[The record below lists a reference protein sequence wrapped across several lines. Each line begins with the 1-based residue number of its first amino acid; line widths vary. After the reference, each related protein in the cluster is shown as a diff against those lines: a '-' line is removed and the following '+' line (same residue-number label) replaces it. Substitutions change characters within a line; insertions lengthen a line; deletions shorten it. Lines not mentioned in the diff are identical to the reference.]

1 MYIVHYV
8 DDDILQ
14 ARLAFSMRKYS
25 IEPSNDLLSEGRGEP
40 CATSHRDLGG
50 AGLVPGPAGDH
61 SDSPQRLRHGLQQ
74 GRLPIYS
81 TNVLP
86 TWKRNQTEEKTKV
99 VAAVWGQ
106 N

>member
-40 CATSHRDLGG
+40 CATSHRDPGG

-74 GRLPIYS
+74 GRRKDDKKCRLY
-81 TNVLP
+81 
-86 TWKRNQTEEKTKV
+86 TERLCHVYFLLTH
-99 VAAVWGQ
+99 A
-106 N
+106 